1 MTPEHRIMNEIRLWC
16 GEHNILC
23 FRYNVGKHKLL
34 DGTYFD
40 TGLPNGFPDLIVLP
54 GEGLIIF
61 CEVKT
66 ATSKQRPEQIE
77 FENLV
82 KKRGYKYIVS
92 HSLNEFINQITHL
105 SPT

>member
-16 GEHNILC
+16 GINNILC
-23 FRYNVGKHKLL
+23 FRCNVGKVKLAT
-34 DGTYFD
+34 GAYFD
-40 TGLPNGFPDLIVLP
+40 TGLPNGFSDLIILP
-54 GEGLIIF
+54 GNGIIIF

-66 ATSKQRPEQIE
+66 QYGKQRPDQIE

-92 HSLNEFINQITHL
+92 HSLNEFITQIIL
-105 SPT
+105 QPK